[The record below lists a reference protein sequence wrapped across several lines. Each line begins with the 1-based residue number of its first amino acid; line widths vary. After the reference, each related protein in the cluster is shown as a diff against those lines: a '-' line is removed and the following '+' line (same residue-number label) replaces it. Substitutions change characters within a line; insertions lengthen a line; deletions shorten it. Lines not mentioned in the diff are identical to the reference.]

1 MKIKGLLL
9 GLLLCLGISFGAK
22 ADTYF
27 PYPLIP
33 DSINIFQ
40 KRCDYLARHF
50 WDFCDLK
57 KAFSAKAKMAQ
68 EFNVYISVL
77 KNATP
82 DSAIASVAVSYTHL
96 TLPTTERV

>member
-9 GLLLCLGISFGAK
+9 GLLLLMGISFGAK

-33 DSINIFQ
+33 DSINILE

-50 WDFCDLK
+50 WD
-57 KAFSAKAKMAQ
+57 
-68 EFNVYISVL
+68 
-77 KNATP
+77 
-82 DSAIASVAVSYTHL
+82 
-96 TLPTTERV
+96 